1 MQIAPSSPQDADFMA
16 TARNAAASRKRATAA
31 RSAATA
37 ERPARRAGKTAA
49 KAAVKKTA
57 PKLRSRLLDARP
69 DTADFRDSMFE
80 PTLVEVPS
88 HKPLSEHLKLRL
100 PILDQGDEGA
110 CTAFGLAAV
119 AHALL
124 RRRNPRAKLAP
135 VSTRMLYDMAR
146 RYDEWRGE
154 KYSGS
159 SCRGAMKG
167 WHHHGVCSEKIWPYK
182 VGDSIETYTEQRARD
197 ATLRPLGAYFRV
209 NHKDLVAMHAAFAEV
224 GVLYASAAVHDG
236 WDDPVRGRIA
246 WKRQEIAGYH
256 AFAIVGY
263 DEGGFWIQNSWGKT
277 WGLSGYG
284 YISYDE
290 WLERGTDVWVAR
302 LAVPVRLHNAQSSAV
317 SHSSVARQSTGYS
330 QADLRPHIVSL
341 GNNGRLRDDGRFGT
355 NADAVRNLI
364 RKDLPRITADWEKK
378 RVLLYAHGGLVPEQG
393 AIQRVADYRQ
403 TLLGKQIYPLSFI
416 WKTDAWTTLGNIL
429 RDVAKPRSEGV
440 VDKAKDLLLD
450 RFDDTLEPLARAAGG
465 KLMWDEIKE
474 NGLLATTARTPL
486 ANGTVQEAGGAALVA
501 RLLDEWIAR
510 DPKLELHLA
519 GHSAGSIL
527 LAPLV
532 QLLTTQGVVPSGPA
546 VGMQGLGRQIET
558 LTLWAPAITVDL
570 FLDTYAPALRSGAIK
585 RMALFT
591 LTDKAENDDHCAGIY
606 HKSLLYLVAHAFERQ
621 PRTWINKRY
630 RHGTPLLGM
639 ARFLDRDAAQGS
651 AELRELIDSGR
662 IDWIQSPTAG
672 APDGSPDASA
682 ATTHGGFD
690 DDRATLAATLARILG
705 QAGTTASFDIHRSE
719 AGNADR
725 RSAIARA
732 VNK

>member
-1 MQIAPSSPQDADFMA
+1 MA
-16 TARNAAASRKRATAA
+16 TARKAAATRKPAAKRAG
-31 RSAATA
+31 RSATA
-37 ERPARRAGKTAA
+37 HQ
-49 KAAVKKTA
+49 
-57 PKLRSRLLDARP
+57 LRSRLLDARP
-69 DTADFRDSMFE
+69 DTADFRDRMFE
-80 PTLVEVPS
+80 PTLIDVPA
-88 HKPLSEHLKLRL
+88 HKPLSEHLKLRV
-100 PILDQGDEGA
+100 PVLDQGDEGA

-124 RRRNPRAKLAP
+124 RRRNPRARLAP
-135 VSTRMLYDMAR
+135 VSTRMFYDMAR

-167 WHHHGVCSEKIWPYK
+167 WHHHGVCSDKVWPYK
-182 VGDSIETYTEQRARD
+182 AGEQMETYTEQRARD
-197 ATLRPLGAYFRV
+197 AAQRPLGAYFRV

-224 GVLYASAAVHDG
+224 GVLFASSAVHDG
-236 WDDPVRGRIA
+236 WDAPTRGRIA

-263 DEGGFWIQNSWGKT
+263 DEGGFWIQNSWGPG
-277 WGLSGYG
+277 WGLRGYG

-302 LAVPVRLHNAQSSAV
+302 LAVPIRLHNAQSSAV
-317 SHSSVARQSTGYS
+317 SHSSLARQSTGYS

-355 NADAVRNLI
+355 TADDVRNLI
-364 RKDLPRITADWEKK
+364 RKDLPRITGDWQKK

-403 TLLGKQIYPLSFI
+403 TLLSKQIYPLAFI

-429 RDVAKPRSEGV
+429 RDVAKPRSEGLI
-440 VDKAKDLLLD
+440 DKAKDLLLD
-450 RFDDTLEPLARAAGG
+450 RLDDTLEPLARTAGG
-465 KLMWDEIKE
+465 KLMWDEMKE
-474 NGLLATTARTPL
+474 NGMLATTARTPL
-486 ANGTVQEAGGAALVA
+486 ANGAVQEAGGAALVA

-510 DPKLELHLA
+510 DPKVELHLT

-532 QLLTTQGVVPSGPA
+532 QLLTTRGIVPSGPA
-546 VGMQGLGRQIET
+546 VGMQGLGREIES

-585 RMALFT
+585 RMSLFT

-606 HKSLLYLVAHAFERQ
+606 HKSLLYLVAHAFEQ
-621 PRTWINKRY
+621 QARTWINKKY
-630 RHGTPLLGM
+630 RNGTPLLGM
-639 ARFLDRDAAQGS
+639 ARFLESGAAQGS
-651 AELRELIDSGR
+651 RELRELIDSGR

-672 APDGSPDASA
+672 LPEGSPDAASA
-682 ATTHGGFD
+682 TSHGGFD

-705 QAGTTASFDIHRSE
+705 QPATTASFDIQRSD
-719 AGNADR
+719 AGIAER
-725 RSAIARA
+725 RRNIVRA
-732 VNK
+732 VKK

>member
-1 MQIAPSSPQDADFMA
+1 MA
-16 TARNAAASRKRATAA
+16 TARKAAAARKPASKRASPSST
-31 RSAATA
+31 
-37 ERPARRAGKTAA
+37 EH
-49 KAAVKKTA
+49 
-57 PKLRSRLLDARP
+57 KLRSRLLDARP
-69 DTADFRDSMFE
+69 DTADFRDRMFE
-80 PTLVEVPS
+80 PTLVDVPA

-100 PILDQGDEGA
+100 PVLDQGDEGA

-124 RRRNPRAKLAP
+124 RRRNLRARLAP
-135 VSTRMLYDMAR
+135 VSTRMFYDMAR

-154 KYSGS
+154 RYSGS

-167 WHHHGVCSEKIWPYK
+167 WHHHGVCSDKIWPYK
-182 VGDSIETYTEQRARD
+182 AGEQMETYTEQRARD
-197 ATLRPLGAYFRV
+197 AAQRPLGAYFRV

-224 GVLYASAAVHDG
+224 GVLFASSAVHDG
-236 WDDPVRGRIA
+236 WDAPRRGRIA

-263 DEGGFWIQNSWGKT
+263 DEGGFWIQNSWGPT
-277 WGLSGYG
+277 WGLRGYG

-317 SHSSVARQSTGYS
+317 SHSSLASQSTGYS

-355 NADAVRNLI
+355 SADDVRNLI
-364 RKDLPRITADWEKK
+364 RKDLPRITGDWQKK

-403 TLLGKQIYPLSFI
+403 TLLAKQIYPLAFI

-429 RDVAKPRSEGV
+429 RDVAKPRSEGLI
-440 VDKAKDLLLD
+440 DKAKDLLLD
-450 RFDDTLEPLARAAGG
+450 RLDDTLEPLARTAGG
-465 KLMWDEIKE
+465 KLLWDEMKE
-474 NGLLATTARTPL
+474 NGMLATTARTPL
-486 ANGTVQEAGGAALVA
+486 AGGAVQEAGGAALVA

-510 DPKLELHLA
+510 DPKVELHLT

-532 QLLTTQGVVPSGPA
+532 QLLTTDGIVPSGPA
-546 VGMQGLGRQIET
+546 VGMQGLGRRIES

-585 RMALFT
+585 RMSLFT
-591 LTDKAENDDHCAGIY
+591 LTDKAECDDHCAGIY
-606 HKSLLYLVAHAFERQ
+606 HKSLLYLVAHALEHQ
-621 PRTWINKRY
+621 PRTWINKKY
-630 RHGTPLLGM
+630 RNGTPLLGM
-639 ARFLDRDAAQGS
+639 ARFLDKNAAQAT

-672 APDGSPDASA
+672 LPEGSPDAAS

-705 QAGTTASFDIHRSE
+705 QASTTASFDIHRSE

-725 RSAIARA
+725 RRAMARA